1 MAKRVLVYTNHY
13 YPEQFKVNDLVSWI
27 KSKQLDITVV
37 TGIPNYPKGK
47 FYPGYGLL
55 KNNFEFKLRYKI
67 YRLPLIPRGDGSKLV
82 RLLNYFTFFI
92 SSLLFTFYIIIF
104 KKKYDYVI
112 THHTSPIFIGIHSIF
127 HKIFKNSKCIF
138 GNLIYGLSL
147 LLRSKL
153 LIRVLYRSL

>member
-104 KKKYDYVI
+104 KKI
-112 THHTSPIFIGIHSIF
+112 
-127 HKIFKNSKCIF
+127 
-138 GNLIYGLSL
+138 
-147 LLRSKL
+147 
-153 LIRVLYRSL
+153 